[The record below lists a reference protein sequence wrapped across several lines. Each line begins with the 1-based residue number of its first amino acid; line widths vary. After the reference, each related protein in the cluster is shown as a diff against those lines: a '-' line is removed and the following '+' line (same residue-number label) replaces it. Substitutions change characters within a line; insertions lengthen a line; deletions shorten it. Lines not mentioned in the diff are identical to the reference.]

1 MMTDSAAKR
10 ERAKRLATDY
20 SASQR
25 ERDNQDRARGAQKR
39 GTVTEGAEKMSMG
52 SMDRQTK
59 RVDRPPLSETTEVET
74 KLHSANE
81 REGHRPQSKVSSEAV
96 TNRKNREQ
104 PAEDTKKFAKDY
116 ASKHKE
122 RRN

>member
-1 MMTDSAAKR
+1 MAIDSAAKR

-25 ERDNQDRARGAQKR
+25 EKDNQTRARGAQKR
-39 GTVTEGAEKMSMG
+39 GTVTEGAEKMSVG
-52 SMDRQTK
+52 SMDRTVK

-74 KLHSANE
+74 KLHSSNE
-81 REGHRPQSKVSSEAV
+81 REGHRPQSKVSSETV
-96 TNRKNREQ
+96 TNRTNREQ
-104 PAEDTKKFAKDY
+104 PAEDNKKFAKDY
-116 ASKHKE
+116 ASKHKD

>member
-1 MMTDSAAKR
+1 MTTDTSDKR

-39 GTVTEGAEKMSMG
+39 GIVTDAGERMSIG

-74 KLHSANE
+74 KLHSSNKH
-81 REGHRPQSKVSSEAV
+81 EGHRPQSKVSSETV
-96 TNRKNREQ
+96 TNRSNREQ
-104 PAEDTKKFAKDY
+104 PAEDNKKFAKDY